1 MIFFLRLESGDKSK
15 GLIVKE
21 RGTTPTD
28 YQATLENQ
36 GMCSLTAL
44 V

>member
-1 MIFFLRLESGDKSK
+1 MIFFLCLESGDKSK

-21 RGTTPTD
+21 RGILATD
-28 YQATLENQ
+28 YQALLEKQ